1 MLSHYRKRAD
11 ECASR
16 VSDARADS
24 VRQEYQRLLESWN
37 ALIRAEEDRLTRIAS
52 APARIPMLRQAGA

>member
-16 VSDARADS
+16 IGNAKADS
-24 VRQEYQRLLESWN
+24 VRQEYERLLYGWK
-37 ALIRAEEDRLTRIAS
+37 ALIRAEEDRLTRIAR
-52 APARIPMLRQAGA
+52 APERLLRQAGA